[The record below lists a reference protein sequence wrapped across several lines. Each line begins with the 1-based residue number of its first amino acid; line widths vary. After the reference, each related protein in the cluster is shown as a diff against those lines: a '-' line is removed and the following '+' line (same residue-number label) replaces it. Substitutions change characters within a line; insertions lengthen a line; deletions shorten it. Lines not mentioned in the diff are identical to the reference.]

1 MEPKRTPKTPR
12 TGENKLAN
20 PEVLQ
25 KMIILSNNSRL
36 TQDTAKMLTNKLAL
50 TELNDLITWLRH
62 ATREQSIKISNTKR
76 F

>member
-1 MEPKRTPKTPR
+1 METKRTPKTPR

-36 TQDTAKMLTNKLAL
+36 TQDTAKMLTNKL
-50 TELNDLITWLRH
+50 TQSELNEFSAWLRH
-62 ATREQSIKISNTKR
+62 ATREQLIKISTGKR